1 MLFVCNIN
9 MDNFAFE
16 DGSELQ
22 QLLQQVATTVGGC
35 FIGKYEQRSPN
46 VLSQALAGH
55 IQDSNGN
62 DVGYWEIQGTAQD
75 DEPFTLTEAHRL
87 DALQDNE
94 KDKRAAEA
102 RGKTTRL

>member
-1 MLFVCNIN
+1 MQFVCNIN
-9 MDNFAFE
+9 MDTSAFVE
-16 DGSELQ
+16 RDELQ
-22 QLLQQVATTVGGC
+22 FLLKELSGKLGWWFNGQLTT
-35 FIGKYEQRSPN
+35 KP
-46 VLSQALAGH
+46 LAGH

-75 DEPFTLTEAHRL
+75 DQDDERFTLTEAHRL

>member
-1 MLFVCNIN
+1 MLFVCNIS
-9 MDNFAFE
+9 MDTSAFVE
-16 DGSELQ
+16 RGELQ
-22 QLLQQVATTVGGC
+22 FLLKDLSGKLGWCFNGQLTAQ
-35 FIGKYEQRSPN
+35 P
-46 VLSQALAGH
+46 LAGH